1 MAVSARR
8 RRVAWVVAAVA
19 AAAVG
24 AEQQGITV
32 APPPPGRANPVKH
45 APVKASMP
53 VVPGTM
59 PSPAPRGGL
68 GTPLPTEAQCP
79 ALPAVKPPFAF
90 VPGEVLEYDLDAL
103 GMVAGQLRISVRP
116 VEGGGL
122 PIRVDA
128 ATNTLFS
135 KIRKVTG
142 GATSTLNP
150 KTLRPQRY
158 LEDATENDVR
168 KMSSAVFRP
177 GEHAVDMEWIYG
189 PRNGKAVLKYGNEGL
204 DVAGAAFLLR
214 NLPWKVGAQTCFDV
228 FAIRRMWRMVGTV
241 EAKEHVSLPLGEFE
255 AWHLSGVAIQLD
267 NSQRRE
273 VHLWISDDAR
283 RLPLAAVGTIDL
295 GAVRATLR
303 EVSRPGEKRARGE
316 DPKRALK
323 W

>member
-1 MAVSARR
+1 MRT
-8 RRVAWVVAAVA
+8 AWVAVAIAGVAA
-19 AAAVG
+19 G
-24 AEQQGITV
+24 AEPGITV
-32 APPPPGRANPVKH
+32 GPPPPARASQVKR
-45 APVKASMP
+45 APVKAT
-53 VVPGTM
+53 VPG
-59 PSPAPRGGL
+59 PPAAPEKVAG
-68 GTPLPTEAQCP
+68 PQLPPDAQCP

-90 VPGEVLEYDLDAL
+90 SPGEVLEYDLDAL

-116 VEGGGL
+116 VEGGVM
-122 PIRVDA
+122 PVRVDA

-142 GATSTLNP
+142 GATSSLNP
-150 KTLRPQRY
+150 KTLRPVRY

-168 KMSSAVFRP
+168 KMSSAVFRT
-177 GEHAVDMEWIYG
+177 GEHAVDLEWIYG
-189 PRNGKAVLKYGNEGL
+189 TRNGKTVLRYGNEGL
-204 DVAGAAFLLR
+204 DVAGAVFLLR
-214 NLPWKVGAQTCFDV
+214 NLPWKVGSSTCFDV
-228 FAIRRMWRMVGTV
+228 FALRRMWRMVGKV

-267 NSQRRE
+267 NQQRRE